1 MARRVVI
8 LTFGLFCGIEDRER
22 DGAKG
27 CNSNGR
33 SFLADSE
40 LAGAKIV

>member
-1 MARRVVI
+1 MEQSVVI

-27 CNSNGR
+27 CNSNVWSLLWYR
-33 SFLADSE
+33 R
-40 LAGAKIV
+40 